1 MNWTNLLIE
10 LTYFSHG
17 RDHAGRCL
25 WVLCRPVSSWIAVL
39 LVLFPEMAGLSLE
52 GVQSIFTNGSG
63 IRASARVEKLEKE
76 LQAGGHT
83 KDDR

>member
-1 MNWTNLLIE
+1 
-10 LTYFSHG
+10 
-17 RDHAGRCL
+17 
-25 WVLCRPVSSWIAVL
+25 
-39 LVLFPEMAGLSLE
+39 MAGLSLE

-83 KDDR
+83 KDDRQGDVYYRYNAQRIQRDISCMQTFSNLGRS